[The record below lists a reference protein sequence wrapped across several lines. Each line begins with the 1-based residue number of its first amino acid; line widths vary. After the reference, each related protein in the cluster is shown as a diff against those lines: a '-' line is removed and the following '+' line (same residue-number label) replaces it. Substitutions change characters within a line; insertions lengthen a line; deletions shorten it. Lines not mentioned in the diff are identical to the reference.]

1 MAVGNFQ
8 LYNDAKERLFDSTD
22 DLDTGGNAF
31 VATLHTSS
39 YVPAATH
46 STFSQATNEVSGGG
60 YARLVLGSQTVTETA
75 GTVSFKAAKLNF
87 GATTTITADSMVLTK
102 RTGTGTNL
110 TGTDVLLGYMILD
123 TTGTGAASSNGK
135 FEIRFNGVDGVGTL
149 FTAQQTA

>member
-1 MAVGNFQ
+1 MPVGNFQ
-8 LYNDAKERLFDSTD
+8 LVNDAKERIFDSTE
-22 DLDTGGNAF
+22 DLDTGGDAF

-60 YARLVLGSQTVTETA
+60 YARQVLGGQTITETA
-75 GTVSFKAAKLNF
+75 GTISFKATKVNF
-87 GATTTITADSMVLTK
+87 GATTTITADSIVLTK

-110 TGTDVLLGYMILD
+110 TGTDFLLGYMILD
-123 TTGTGAASSNGK
+123 TTGTGASSSNGK
-135 FEIRFNGVDGVGTL
+135 FEVRWGGVDGVGTL